1 MFGKEKSYRAG
12 QEAGYKA
19 GYSDGMLAG
28 LEEALEILRGAM
40 KRPGEATDTG
50 RMKKGAKDID
60 EGRTEGHPEKAWK
73 GKKKAG
79 RRQGPV

>member
-12 QEAGYKA
+12 REAGYKA

-40 KRPGEATDTG
+40 K
-50 RMKKGAKDID
+50 KGAKDID
-60 EGRTEGHPEKAWK
+60 KGRTEGHPEKAWK

-79 RRQGPV
+79 RR